1 MSELLRVNTGRLE
14 VLRVINS
21 DAVIANGIVSTTRV
35 QTKVEFLV
43 LDCDDCKADGE
54 RDPTQSVDQFIEYYF
69 DGSSVLYKYSHKLPL
84 LKQVDRN
91 AGIRVIATCGQDPC
105 SPVMD

>member
-1 MSELLRVNTGRLE
+1 M
-14 VLRVINS
+14 
-21 DAVIANGIVSTTRV
+21 
-35 QTKVEFLV
+35 EFLV

-105 SPVMD
+105 SPVMDGVLAWVVTSTFLLAAATVSCVVMMYGRGALAWMVK